1 MAIDYATLKL
11 VHVTCVVASGVGFA
25 LRGALALADAP
36 VMRRRWVRVVPH
48 LVDTLLLGSAIWMAV
63 MAHLNPTQHP
73 WLGTKIVLLG
83 VYVVL
88 GGFALR
94 RARTRA
100 TRIAAYV
107 GALAVFAWIVGI
119 ALTRRPA
126 LLFDL

>member
-1 MAIDYATLKL
+1 MVIDYATLKL
-11 VHVTCVVASGVGFA
+11 VHVTCVVASGIGFA
-25 LRGALALADAP
+25 LRGALALADAS

-88 GGFALR
+88 GAFALR
-94 RARTRA
+94 RARTRT
-100 TRIAAYV
+100 TRVAAYV

-126 LLFDL
+126 LMFDL